1 MLALLFSI
9 FLGALAFGAET
20 GRCQYKKRK
29 AQDAADVAA
38 YAAGAQLRLGVKD
51 ESLLSAI
58 ARPVAEEGGYDG
70 GDYAGNAAAAAPS
83 LRANAA
89 YLANPSLRIRT
100 ARKKC
105 N

>member
-29 AQDAADVAA
+29 A
-38 YAAGAQLRLGVKD
+38 
-51 ESLLSAI
+51 
-58 ARPVAEEGGYDG
+58 EEGGYDG

-89 YLANPSLRIRT
+89 YPANPSLRIRA
-100 ARKKC
+100 AR
-105 N
+105 